1 MPTSLKTTIKQ
12 GKVIMDKEKLYK
24 SLLAKYCKQIVH
36 MRQQYHITSSNL
48 GIVLGAGASKDIGLP
63 DWKELVKRIEQNDN
77 IKDLD
82 VKISENG
89 DPIANAQLLF
99 QAYKSHMIENC
110 SEEDRAYNR
119 VDMKIRAQWQ
129 RIVHT
134 SLYEGVD
141 SDIKSLVPENH
152 YLWSLIKI
160 IKKTPMTIN
169 YNFDDTIQRMLSI
182 TRTTEETESSRGYT
196 TLWSSNVYMFPK
208 NSVVYHPNGFLP
220 YRISEHPSERLVFLE
235 DSFADQLI
243 DSIHGHYN
251 VLTDYFTHNTCLLSG
266 LSLNDPTLKHI
277 LRTNA
282 TNHPGIY
289 HYYIKYV
296 KSGESINNEKA
307 IADANFDVYNLVTL
321 FLNSEEI
328 AGLLELIEMDEDT
341 FDKYVEEVGGLYKSY
356 KYILV
361 GSVAVGKSTAMSHFR
376 SISTLDEWLEF
387 MPEDMAKDPSK
398 VDEKKI
404 NDIDLWIA
412 DQWGKKNYK
421 LLRIS
426 NGAHIIDRGPL
437 DAFAFTPK
445 GQWQNKAQLTKKY
458 ISPGRSNRKL
468 CPAQIIFL
476 IGDPCTMASRAVL
489 SQKDTDAEKLKK
501 QQKLIDYIY
510 SKAPYGIVRID
521 TRNKGKTQVAKE
533 IAKIIFMEAYEEAP
547 LNQML
552 ENILSGSTP
561 EPEFL

>member
-1 MPTSLKTTIKQ
+1 MN
-12 GKVIMDKEKLYK
+12 KERLYK
-24 SLLAKYCKQIVH
+24 TLLSKYCKQIVH
-36 MRQQYHITSSNL
+36 MRQQYHTTSSNL
-48 GIVLGAGASKDIGLP
+48 GIVLGAGASKGIGLP
-63 DWKELVKRIEQNDN
+63 DWKELVKRIEQNDQ
-77 IKDLD
+77 IKNLD
-82 VKISENG
+82 VKIAEDG

-99 QAYKSHMIENC
+99 QAYKSHMIEICN
-110 SEEDRAYNR
+110 EEDQAYNR
-119 VDMKIRAQWQ
+119 IDMKIRAQWQ

-134 SLYEGVD
+134 SLYENVEA
-141 SDIKSLVPENH
+141 DIQKLVPEEH
-152 YLWSLIKI
+152 YLWSLIKL
-160 IKKTPMTIN
+160 IKNTPMTIN
-169 YNFDDTIQRMLSI
+169 YNFDDTIQRMLSAA
-182 TRTTEETESSRGYT
+182 RTTKEIEHSRGYT

-251 VLTDYFTHNTCLLSG
+251 VLTDYFTHNTCLLLG

-296 KSGESINNEKA
+296 QTGTSVENEKA

-321 FLNSEEI
+321 FLNGEEI
-328 AGLLELIEMDEDT
+328 AGLLELIEMDEAD

-376 SISTLDEWLEF
+376 SISTQDEWLEF

-398 VDEKKI
+398 VDDEI
-404 NDIDLWIA
+404 IDSIDKWIA

-426 NGAHIIDRGPL
+426 NGIHIIDRGPL

-445 GQWQNKAQLTKKY
+445 GEWKSKAELTKKY
-458 ISPGRSNRKL
+458 ISPDKSDRKL
-468 CPAQIIFL
+468 CPAEIIFL
-476 IGDPCTMASRAVL
+476 VGDPCTMASRAIL
-489 SQKDTDAEKLKK
+489 SQKDTDSEKLEK
-501 QQKLIDYIY
+501 QQNLIEYIY
-510 SKAPYGIVRID
+510 SKAPQGVMKID
-521 TRNKGKTQVAKE
+521 TRNKGKKQVAKE
-533 IAKIIFMEAYEEAP
+533 IAKIIFMDSYEEAP
-547 LNQML
+547 LHQML
-552 ENILSGSTP
+552 EDILSGDTS
-561 EPEFL
+561 EPEFLS